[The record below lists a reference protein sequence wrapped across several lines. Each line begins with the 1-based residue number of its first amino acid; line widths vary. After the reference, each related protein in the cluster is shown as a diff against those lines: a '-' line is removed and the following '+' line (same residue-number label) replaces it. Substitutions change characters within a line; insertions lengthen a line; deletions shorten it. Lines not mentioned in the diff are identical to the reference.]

1 MARLCFSCH
10 VPSNHS
16 QKQYLWPCFSM
27 GLRENRGGG
36 REERKKERKNE
47 RGTVQRNSTS
57 MNPDH
62 RTAWLGI
69 LDAGLSARILQS
81 TVEYSLYARDG
92 MKSRADVDGLRN
104 AVNAPT
110 KTDNSSI
117 FGSGS

>member
-1 MARLCFSCH
+1 MFLVSCPVQSFSKAVSMTVLLNGTARES
-10 VPSNHS
+10 
-16 QKQYLWPCFSM
+16 
-27 GLRENRGGG
+27 GGWKG
-36 REERKKERKNE
+36 RKKERKNE